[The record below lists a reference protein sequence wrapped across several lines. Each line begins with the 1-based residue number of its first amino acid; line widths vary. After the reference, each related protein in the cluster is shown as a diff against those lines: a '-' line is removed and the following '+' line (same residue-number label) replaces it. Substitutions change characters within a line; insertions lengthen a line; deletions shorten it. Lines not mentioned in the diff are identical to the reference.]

1 MLAELREQQEK
12 MNDGHYLLV
21 PEDPYAR
28 FFLFMGA
35 DAHYAYIEAPA
46 LGAVALSHTEFKE
59 TFKPL
64 ILVVQGKAGNYLTL

>member
-12 MNDGHYLLV
+12 MNDGPYLLV

-28 FFLFMGA
+28 FFLFMG
-35 DAHYAYIEAPA
+35 YAYIEDPA